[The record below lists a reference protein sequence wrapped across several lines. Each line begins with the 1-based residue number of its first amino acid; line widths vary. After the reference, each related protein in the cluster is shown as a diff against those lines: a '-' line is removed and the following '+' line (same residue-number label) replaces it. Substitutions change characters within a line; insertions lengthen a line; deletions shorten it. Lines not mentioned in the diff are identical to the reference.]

1 MPTTVRAR
9 GQTRAQTGPFRGPG
23 TALRMKDER
32 CTTHGG
38 SHGAR
43 RPECSECGVPEC
55 GERERSSSGKPE
67 PRDPRRTAPHASR
80 WRCRSPAGYSELY
93 TKRTPRKAVYT
104 PLPGRPRSL
113 ERSDRARVLNAHAHV
128 YKYTHA
134 HWSTTTGPYH
144 YSSAQDTISLTGFG
158 VYCCCPHAASS

>member
-1 MPTTVRAR
+1 MRHMAHATMIDDDELDALVRNAHNSACTRTNAR
-9 GQTRAQTGPFRGPG
+9 PDRTQTGPFRGPG

-43 RPECSECGVPEC
+43 SVPSAEFRPEC
-55 GERERSSSGKPE
+55 GEREHSSSGKPE

-93 TKRTPRKAVYT
+93 TKPSVHPVKPYI
-104 PLPGRPRSL
+104 
-113 ERSDRARVLNAHAHV
+113 LN
-128 YKYTHA
+128 
-134 HWSTTTGPYH
+134 P
-144 YSSAQDTISLTGFG
+144 
-158 VYCCCPHAASS
+158 